1 MSNPEKPKRART
13 RARRVRRRFPRL
25 LEPPRPGLMPVGAAG
40 CPAARRRWLR
50 PEKTAPR
57 TRPGRPPGV
66 DHATGSPPNSGRT
79 GPVRRRPAHRPARPR
94 MGKGT
99 RLRGAGVTMTGS
111 HGSPPTAR
119 PRRGRGPVGRSLV
132 VCPID
137 DRNSPSAHPD
147 RAHLLIHPVTIYTGR
162 IFILIDPNTSEP
174 GPGFGVGRGF
184 AIRGPFPVQAPDKA
198 PETCTWSTRSADR
211 GSQVSALG
219 VGLPSGTPFRCKHR
233 IKHRKRAPGQ
243 RGLRVGANLLSRNLD
258 GNQIAWKYRRCAGHA
273 NLLLRDGVKR
283 QVGKCDCLLEF
294 TTRPELSQSRARIW
308 PQQHVPKRLK
318 NSATRNSRARS
329 QNRRLAICMA

>member
-1 MSNPEKPKRART
+1 MATTSLQ
-13 RARRVRRRFPRL
+13 RRVRL
-25 LEPPRPGLMPVGAAG
+25 GG
-40 CPAARRRWLR
+40 
-50 PEKTAPR
+50 
-57 TRPGRPPGV
+57 
-66 DHATGSPPNSGRT
+66 
-79 GPVRRRPAHRPARPR
+79 
-94 MGKGT
+94 
-99 RLRGAGVTMTGS
+99 RLRL
-111 HGSPPTAR
+111 AR
-119 PRRGRGPVGRSLV
+119 GLRARSRLRVGPHALAKGMLEGLPYVA
-132 VCPID
+132 I
-137 DRNSPSAHPD
+137 
-147 RAHLLIHPVTIYTGR
+147 LL
-162 IFILIDPNTSEP
+162 LLLLLLLEP

-219 VGLPSGTPFRCKHR
+219 VGLPSGTPFRCRHR

-243 RGLRVGANLLSRNLD
+243 RGLRVGANLQSRNLD

-273 NLLLRDGVKR
+273 NLLFRDGVKR

-318 NSATRNSRARS
+318 NSATRNSRDFLKRGAFRGVACG
-329 QNRRLAICMA
+329 QFL

>member
-1 MSNPEKPKRART
+1 MSPTRT
-13 RARRVRRRFPRL
+13 PAGDLRSGRRRGSGHSLESRAEHPSTENQEVISGPSLSFVRPDADFFPT
-25 LEPPRPGLMPVGAAG
+25 PVGHPLSG
-40 CPAARRRWLR
+40 ARETWLAPNGLR
-50 PEKTAPR
+50 NLSIRDSTAMARSPEL
-57 TRPGRPPGV
+57 
-66 DHATGSPPNSGRT
+66 
-79 GPVRRRPAHRPARPR
+79 ARLFQQPDLENHWVP
-94 MGKGT
+94 M
-99 RLRGAGVTMTGS
+99 
-111 HGSPPTAR
+111 
-119 PRRGRGPVGRSLV
+119 
-132 VCPID
+132 
-137 DRNSPSAHPD
+137 RN
-147 RAHLLIHPVTIYTGR
+147 RALP
-162 IFILIDPNTSEP
+162 SEP

-184 AIRGPFPVQAPDKA
+184 ANRGPFPVQAPDKA

-219 VGLPSGTPFRCKHR
+219 VGLPSGTPFRCRHR

-273 NLLLRDGVKR
+273 NLLFRDGVKR

>member
-1 MSNPEKPKRART
+1 MPSFAAQKMIASNRCGPE
-13 RARRVRRRFPRL
+13 VRR
-25 LEPPRPGLMPVGAAG
+25 
-40 CPAARRRWLR
+40 
-50 PEKTAPR
+50 
-57 TRPGRPPGV
+57 
-66 DHATGSPPNSGRT
+66 
-79 GPVRRRPAHRPARPR
+79 
-94 MGKGT
+94 
-99 RLRGAGVTMTGS
+99 
-111 HGSPPTAR
+111 
-119 PRRGRGPVGRSLV
+119 SL
-132 VCPID
+132 
-137 DRNSPSAHPD
+137 
-147 RAHLLIHPVTIYTGR
+147 
-162 IFILIDPNTSEP
+162 EP

-219 VGLPSGTPFRCKHR
+219 VGLPSGTPFRCRHR

-273 NLLLRDGVKR
+273 NLLFRDGVKR

-318 NSATRNSRARS
+318 NSATRNSTARS

>member
-1 MSNPEKPKRART
+1 MKLPSDVMGNHPVEAWECDDVSRNAS
-13 RARRVRRRFPRL
+13 
-25 LEPPRPGLMPVGAAG
+25 EPDSASL
-40 CPAARRRWLR
+40 
-50 PEKTAPR
+50 K
-57 TRPGRPPGV
+57 
-66 DHATGSPPNSGRT
+66 PNSW
-79 GPVRRRPAHRPARPR
+79 
-94 MGKGT
+94 KW
-99 RLRGAGVTMTGS
+99 
-111 HGSPPTAR
+111 PTF
-119 PRRGRGPVGRSLV
+119 PNGRSLLPTAKQRASAAAGLPGV
-132 VCPID
+132 AEDGGCRQID
-137 DRNSPSAHPD
+137 RGT
-147 RAHLLIHPVTIYTGR
+147 L
-162 IFILIDPNTSEP
+162 EP

-219 VGLPSGTPFRCKHR
+219 VGLPSGTPFRYRHR

-243 RGLRVGANLLSRNLD
+243 RGLRVGANLQSRNLD

-273 NLLLRDGVKR
+273 NLLFRDGVKR

-318 NSATRNSRARS
+318 NSATRNSTARS

>member
-1 MSNPEKPKRART
+1 MAHVAPRLQ
-13 RARRVRRRFPRL
+13 RRVRL
-25 LEPPRPGLMPVGAAG
+25 
-40 CPAARRRWLR
+40 
-50 PEKTAPR
+50 
-57 TRPGRPPGV
+57 GR
-66 DHATGSPPNSGRT
+66 
-79 GPVRRRPAHRPARPR
+79 
-94 MGKGT
+94 
-99 RLRGAGVTMTGS
+99 RLRL
-111 HGSPPTAR
+111 
-119 PRRGRGPVGRSLV
+119 GRGLRARSRLRVGPHGLAQRMLEGLLDFV
-132 VCPID
+132 
-137 DRNSPSAHPD
+137 
-147 RAHLLIHPVTIYTGR
+147 LLI
-162 IFILIDPNTSEP
+162 LLLLLLLLLEP

-219 VGLPSGTPFRCKHR
+219 VGLPSGTPFRCRHR

-273 NLLLRDGVKR
+273 NLLFRDGVKR

-318 NSATRNSRARS
+318 NSATRNSTARS
-329 QNRRLAICMA
+329 QNRRLAICMD